1 MKEILE
7 DCFVINPEFY
17 GILFCISLV
26 VAYCI
31 YVIEKSV
38 RKYQL
43 SNHIIKEN
51 RNNTIEN
58 FDLLV
63 SKQIKIDYFNLI
75 KNMKK
80 DVSLQKNICV
90 KCTTK
95 INLPDEIFNTGTC
108 TKCGKTND
116 VYNPFIYEQLILSN
130 EYTPLEL
137 LKYTSRIYC
146 KDL

>member
-7 DCFVINPEFY
+7 EGFVINPEFY
-17 GILFCISLV
+17 GMLFSILLV
-26 VAYCI
+26 VAYSI
-31 YVIEKSV
+31 YLIEKSLK
-38 RKYQL
+38 KYQL
-43 SNHIIKEN
+43 SKHITKEE
-51 RNNTIEN
+51 RDTPFEN

-63 SKQIKIDYFNLI
+63 SKQIKFDYFNLI
-75 KNMKK
+75 KEMKN
-80 DVSLQKNICV
+80 DVSLQKNICE
-90 KCTTK
+90 KCTTN

>member
-1 MKEILE
+1 MIFSIL
-7 DCFVINPEFY
+7 
-17 GILFCISLV
+17 LV
-26 VAYCI
+26 VAYSI
-31 YVIEKSV
+31 YLIEKSLK
-38 RKYQL
+38 KYQL
-43 SNHIIKEN
+43 SKHITKEE
-51 RNNTIEN
+51 RDTPFEN

-63 SKQIKIDYFNLI
+63 SKQIKFDYFNLI
-75 KNMKK
+75 KEMKN
-80 DVSLQKNICV
+80 DVSLQKNICE
-90 KCTTK
+90 KCTTN

-137 LKYTSRIYC
+137 LKYTSRIYY

>member
-7 DCFVINPEFY
+7 EGFVINPEFY
-17 GILFCISLV
+17 GMLFSILLV
-26 VAYCI
+26 VAYSI
-31 YVIEKSV
+31 YLIEKSLK
-38 RKYQL
+38 KYQL
-43 SNHIIKEN
+43 SKHITKEE
-51 RNNTIEN
+51 RDTPFEN

-63 SKQIKIDYFNLI
+63 SKQIKFDYFNLI
-75 KNMKK
+75 KELKN
-80 DVSLQKNICV
+80 DVSLQKNICE
-90 KCTTK
+90 KCTTN

-137 LKYTSRIYC
+137 LKYTSRIYY

>member
-7 DCFVINPEFY
+7 EGFVINPEFY
-17 GILFCISLV
+17 GMLFSILLV
-26 VAYCI
+26 VAYSI
-31 YVIEKSV
+31 YLIEKSLK
-38 RKYQL
+38 KYQL
-43 SNHIIKEN
+43 SKHITKEE
-51 RNNTIEN
+51 RDTPFEN

-63 SKQIKIDYFNLI
+63 SKQIKFDYFNLI
-75 KNMKK
+75 KEMKN
-80 DVSLQKNICV
+80 DVSLQKNICE
-90 KCTTK
+90 KCTTN

-108 TKCGKTND
+108 THCGKTND

-137 LKYTSRIYC
+137 LKYTSRIYY

>member
-7 DCFVINPEFY
+7 EGFVINPEFY
-17 GILFCISLV
+17 GMLFSILLV
-26 VAYCI
+26 VAYSI
-31 YVIEKSV
+31 YLIEKSLK
-38 RKYQL
+38 KYQL
-43 SNHIIKEN
+43 SKHITKEE
-51 RNNTIEN
+51 RDTPFEN

-63 SKQIKIDYFNLI
+63 SKQIKFDYFNLI
-75 KNMKK
+75 KEMKN
-80 DVSLQKNICV
+80 DVSLQKNICE
-90 KCTTK
+90 KCTTN

-137 LKYTSRIYC
+137 LKYTSRIYY

>member
-7 DCFVINPEFY
+7 DCFVINQEFY
-17 GILFCISLV
+17 GILICISLV

-63 SKQIKIDYFNLI
+63 SKQIKSDYFNLI
-75 KNMKK
+75 KEMEN
-80 DVSLQKNICV
+80 DVNLQKNICE
-90 KCTTK
+90 KCS
-95 INLPDEIFNTGTC
+95 INIVLPDEIFNTGVC
-108 TKCGKTND
+108 SECGKTND
-116 VYNPFIYEQLILSN
+116 VYNPFIYKQLILSN
-130 EYTPLEL
+130 EYTSQEL

>member
-7 DCFVINPEFY
+7 EGFVINPEFY
-17 GILFCISLV
+17 GMLFSILLV
-26 VAYCI
+26 VAYSI
-31 YVIEKSV
+31 YLIEKSLK
-38 RKYQL
+38 KYQL
-43 SNHIIKEN
+43 SKHITKEE
-51 RNNTIEN
+51 RDTPFEN

-63 SKQIKIDYFNLI
+63 SKQIKFDYFNLI
-75 KNMKK
+75 KEMKN
-80 DVSLQKNICV
+80 DVSLQKNICE
-90 KCTTK
+90 KCTTN

-137 LKYTSRIYC
+137 LRYTSRIYY

>member
-17 GILFCISLV
+17 GMLFSILLV
-26 VAYCI
+26 VAYSI
-31 YVIEKSV
+31 YLIEKSLK
-38 RKYQL
+38 KYQL
-43 SNHIIKEN
+43 SKHITKEE
-51 RNNTIEN
+51 RDTPFEN

-63 SKQIKIDYFNLI
+63 SKQIKFDYFNLI
-75 KNMKK
+75 KEMKN
-80 DVSLQKNICV
+80 DVSLQKNICE
-90 KCTTK
+90 KCTTN

-137 LKYTSRIYC
+137 LKYTSRIYY

>member
-7 DCFVINPEFY
+7 EGFVINPEFY
-17 GILFCISLV
+17 GMLFSILLV
-26 VAYCI
+26 VAYSI
-31 YVIEKSV
+31 YLIEKSLK
-38 RKYQL
+38 KYQL
-43 SNHIIKEN
+43 SKHITKEE
-51 RNNTIEN
+51 RDTPFEN

-63 SKQIKIDYFNLI
+63 SKQIKFDYFNLI
-75 KNMKK
+75 KEMKN
-80 DVSLQKNICV
+80 DVSLQKNICE
-90 KCTTK
+90 KCTTN

-137 LKYTSRIYC
+137 FKYTSRIYY